1 LKYISVIESES
12 FRLEPNVSPRKTTNR
27 RSKSVMNEKRMKK
40 PQEKICFKKK
50 EYRWRE
56 NKVKNI

>member
-1 LKYISVIESES
+1 LW